1 MESILCKGLWV
12 VDFPS
17 ILKCLYF
24 MKIVHNK
31 MSLDITGE
39 KMDYLLNDGLKL
51 DPYIILF

>member
-1 MESILCKGLWV
+1 
-12 VDFPS
+12 
-17 ILKCLYF
+17 

-31 MSLDITGE
+31 MFFHIIGE

>member
-1 MESILCKGLWV
+1 M